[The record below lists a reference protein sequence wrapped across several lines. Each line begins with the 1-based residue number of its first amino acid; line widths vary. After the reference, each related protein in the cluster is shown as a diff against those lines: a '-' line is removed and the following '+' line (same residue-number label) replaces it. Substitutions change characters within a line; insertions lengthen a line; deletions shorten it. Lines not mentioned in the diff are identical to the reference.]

1 MRVFDFDNTLYDG
14 ESPLDFYL
22 FSIRYN
28 PRVLLLI
35 PPVLWHTVRYKR
47 SKSTLEGLTRAIS
60 RYIRF
65 YLNSFSDVDAL
76 VKKFWD
82 THMHKIRSWYKPE
95 PGDVIITASFNCTMD
110 ELLRRWHGVD
120 SICSQVD
127 TTTNTLKYLNF
138 GENKVKV
145 FRERFGEDC
154 RPDEF
159 YSDNMVDLPMMRL
172 ATHAYLVKGNTIKE
186 VDTSKM

>member
-22 FSIRYN
+22 FSIKYN

-35 PPVLWHTVRYKR
+35 PPVLWHTWRYKR
-47 SKSTLEGLTRAIS
+47 SKSTLGGLTKAIS

-65 YLNSFSDVDAL
+65 YLDSFSDLDVM
-76 VKKFWD
+76 VSKFWD
-82 THMHKIRSWYKPE
+82 THLCKIRTWYEPQ
-95 PGDVIITASFNCTMD
+95 PGDVIITASFNCTME

-120 SICSQVD
+120 CICSQVD
-127 TTTNTLKYLNF
+127 PATHTLQFLNF

-145 FRERFGEDC
+145 FRERYGADC
-154 RPDEF
+154 RPSEF
-159 YSDNMVDLPMMRL
+159 YSDNMVDLPMMKL
-172 ATHAYLVKGNTIKE
+172 AHKAYLVKGNSITE
-186 VDTSKM
+186 VDVS